1 MAFRATFLA
10 VVGVTL
16 AGHLVALGFEIAA
29 AARFGT
35 GREADALAFAL
46 TLFITMTAEVVG
58 WVSTL
63 FVPLYI
69 ETRAASA
76 ARAAGLARRVLVAL
90 AAVTGAAALLLALA
104 APVVVAALAPALGAR
119 GVAVL
124 RAFAPLLVV
133 LPLAALFAAT
143 LQAHGRFVAASLR
156 QLSWYGGG
164 LAGLLVLAGAL
175 GAVAAPLGML
185 VGALAFAAALAVA
198 TRRVVRLR
206 EAEGGGPSLG
216 RIAALLTPLAL
227 LSGAAIVNVAVE
239 RALAARLP
247 EGSLAALTYAYRL
260 LHFPLALFVVNA
272 TTMLLPRLAGHAVRG
287 EAGAVEALTG
297 RALRIAVV
305 FAVPL
310 AALAWALAEPATHLL
325 LERGAFTAASTAA
338 TATAITWYAPGVVA
352 LALAQILFRAY
363 QAVHALWRLAAA
375 VGAGIGVNLVLMP
388 ALTALLGFR
397 GLPLASSLSAF
408 VLVAFMLL
416 GLRGRVRG
424 AADALAT
431 RSTIAVLVAGAAGG
445 AAAWLA
451 RGVGGG
457 AAVPGLV
464 AGLLAGAGV
473 YVAALAALAPAEARV
488 ALAIVVPAASGRSA

>member
-1 MAFRATFLA
+1 
-10 VVGVTL
+10 
-16 AGHLVALGFEIAA
+16 
-29 AARFGT
+29 
-35 GREADALAFAL
+35 
-46 TLFITMTAEVVG
+46 
-58 WVSTL
+58 
-63 FVPLYI
+63 
-69 ETRAASA
+69 
-76 ARAAGLARRVLVAL
+76 
-90 AAVTGAAALLLALA
+90 
-104 APVVVAALAPALGAR
+104 
-119 GVAVL
+119 
-124 RAFAPLLVV
+124 
-133 LPLAALFAAT
+133 
-143 LQAHGRFVAASLR
+143 
-156 QLSWYGGG
+156 
-164 LAGLLVLAGAL
+164 
-175 GAVAAPLGML
+175 
-185 VGALAFAAALAVA
+185 
-198 TRRVVRLR
+198 
-206 EAEGGGPSLG
+206 
-216 RIAALLTPLAL
+216 
-227 LSGAAIVNVAVE
+227 
-239 RALAARLP
+239 
-247 EGSLAALTYAYRL
+247 
-260 LHFPLALFVVNA
+260 
-272 TTMLLPRLAGHAVRG
+272 
-287 EAGAVEALTG
+287 VEALTG